1 MAKTR
6 GPSAKAYYA
15 AYKSQNKYATNK
27 RKKLE
32 RTLKAQPNN
41 EQVVIALKNIKY
53 KRKTPGSPTWSH
65 TKKATAAM
73 FKQVVGKVNID
84 VFSNND
90 ATRNMALVNL
100 KTKFSNMFPNEKVS
114 FKLGARAHNKSGEL
128 VWN

>member
-15 AYKSQNKYATNK
+15 AYKSQNKYAANK

-41 EQVVIALKNIKY
+41 EQVVNALKNIKY
-53 KRKTPGSPTWSH
+53 KRKTPGTSVWSH
-65 TKKATAAM
+65 TKKSIAAM
-73 FKQVVGKVNID
+73 FKEVVGKVNTD

-90 ATRNMALVNL
+90 AIRNMALVNL
-100 KTKFSNMFPNEKVS
+100 KTKFTNKFPNEKVS
-114 FKLGARAHNKSGEL
+114 FKLGARAHNKNGEL